1 MSDAADSDSEITSFS
16 TTFAISLTT
25 QKTTPPK
32 AGSKAAPKVTKDTK
46 TKETKFTV
54 NKGNYLDFLKALLS
68 KLRQS
73 TSAGHPWLT
82 TGIPVGKP
90 AGMETRGS
98 ELPVMTSLLGS
109 GF

>member
-68 KLRQS
+68 KH
-73 TSAGHPWLT
+73 G
-82 TGIPVGKP
+82 
-90 AGMETRGS
+90 ETRYKITEQS
-98 ELPVMTSLLGS
+98 IFSFKYLCPPARKYVHVI
-109 GF
+109 F